1 MTGEEAA
8 EGRLMPMALT
18 AMTLKTYA
26 VPLVRP
32 VATYDVR
39 VYTGLTIRVQDV
51 PLLGERLTM

>member
-1 MTGEEAA
+1 
-8 EGRLMPMALT
+8 MPTALT

-39 VYTGLTIRVQDV
+39 VDTVLTIRVQVV
-51 PLLGERLTM
+51 PPLIERLTM